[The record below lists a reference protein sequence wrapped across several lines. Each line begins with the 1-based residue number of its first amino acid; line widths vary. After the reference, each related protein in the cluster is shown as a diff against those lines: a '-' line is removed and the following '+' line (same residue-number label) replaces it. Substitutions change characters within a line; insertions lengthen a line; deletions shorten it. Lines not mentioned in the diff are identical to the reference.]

1 MDLNYRIG
9 GRVMKMT
16 NGNNIYWKT
25 KDGRIINVD
34 DMDETHVRN
43 AFKMLLR
50 KLNQKQYNNSIEKR
64 FREEEVAEYMD
75 ATEIDIY

>member
-1 MDLNYRIG
+1 
-9 GRVMKMT
+9 MKMT